1 MTRPPAQPPAEPG
14 APPVPPPARTPAAC
28 APVAPGPKTRL
39 KLRQAQV
46 WKRGDTYLRIV
57 RVERLEVEFKA
68 TPTPTGSKGR
78 HHTLSKKEFC
88 RLLKDATLLP
98 SVGPGDATLLP
109 DETGDRFGIRPAV
122 VRRPGPGPR
131 DRDGR

>member
-1 MTRPPAQPPAEPG
+1 MTLPPAQPAPGPGVPLVPPAG
-14 APPVPPPARTPAAC
+14 RPPVGS
-28 APVAPGPKTRL
+28 APVAPNAKTRL

-57 RVERLEVEFKA
+57 RVARLEVEFKA
-68 TPTPTGSKGR
+68 TPTSTGSKGR

-109 DETGDRFGIRPAV
+109 EETGDRFGIRPAAI
-122 VRRPGPGPR
+122 RRPGSRPR